1 MSSENS
7 ENSGKRELIAFRIG
21 EQDYGVD
28 ITTVREIRGFSSAT
42 PLPRS
47 PSYVRGVINLRG
59 TVLPI
64 IDLAE
69 RLGFDPIQP
78 TDRSVV
84 VVVKIGAQLN
94 GLLVDAVSD
103 ILTVTEDMIQPT
115 PQFPAEA
122 ARSYVKGIIATEGRM
137 ISLIDV
143 QETLP
148 PKLDLAA

>member
-1 MSSENS
+1 M
-7 ENSGKRELIAFRIG
+7 
-21 EQDYGVD
+21 
-28 ITTVREIRGFSSAT
+28 
-42 PLPRS
+42 
-47 PSYVRGVINLRG
+47 
-59 TVLPI
+59 
-64 IDLAE
+64 
-69 RLGFDPIQP
+69 
-78 TDRSVV
+78 V
-84 VVVKIGAQLN
+84 VVVKIGPQLN

>member
-69 RLGFDPIQP
+69 RLGFDPIRSSRP
-78 TDRSVV
+78 TAPWWSSSRSDRS
-84 VVVKIGAQLN
+84 
-94 GLLVDAVSD
+94 S
-103 ILTVTEDMIQPT
+103 TVCWSTRSPT
-115 PQFPAEA
+115 
-122 ARSYVKGIIATEGRM
+122 S
-137 ISLIDV
+137 
-143 QETLP
+143 
-148 PKLDLAA
+148 